1 MYNWPKDVTV
11 SALETR
17 ASELTGF
24 EDFGTVEYREGLEQL
39 IRSYSENTALTD
51 VSARQ
56 CEDALVHIL
65 IQRLRSQKQ
74 LLAFNHRARLE
85 KPWVILCMPRSGT
98 TALHRL
104 LAADPSS
111 QGLEHWLGQHP
122 QPRPATERAIG
133 NPDYEQTEQ
142 TLAAVRRQAPEMFQI
157 HEMAA
162 DEVDECSLLFKQSFA
177 NMGFF
182 QNAGLPRY
190 EHWLWNADLSEAYAR
205 HRAMLELIDGGN
217 ARRWILKDPS
227 HLMSLDALRAE
238 YPDLRVICLR
248 RPVDKFLPS
257 VSALVFA
264 ARKMAEPAV
273 TRETVGLHQLE
284 CWSRCAHE
292 LVRWRDQNPD
302 ILWCDVE
309 LEDLRAQPVNT
320 LQTIYEKLGE
330 PMSMHARE
338 AIQEKSYS
346 LKAGE
351 NRSKPLLTD
360 FGLSKNQ
367 VLAAF
372 PEEFH

>member
-1 MYNWPKDVTV
+1 MHYWPKDVTV
-11 SALETR
+11 SVLQAR
-17 ASELTGF
+17 ARSLTGL
-24 EDFGTVEYREGLEQL
+24 EDFGPDEYRLGLEHL
-39 IRSYSENTALTD
+39 LLSYEENSALTQD
-51 VSARQ
+51 SARQ
-56 CEDALVHIL
+56 CEDALVQIL
-65 IQRLRSQKQ
+65 ALRLRTQQRLE
-74 LLAFNHRARLE
+74 AFKNRARVE

-122 QPRPATERAIG
+122 QARPASTRVVS
-133 NPDYEQTEQ
+133 NPDYQQTVQ
-142 TLAAVRRQAPEMFQI
+142 SLAAFRRQAPEVFQI

-190 EHWLWNADLSEAYAR
+190 EEWLWGADLSGAYAR
-205 HRAMLELIDGGN
+205 HRAMLELIDGGS

-227 HLMSLDALRAE
+227 HLMSLDALQAE

-264 ARKMAEPAV
+264 ARQMAEPSV
-273 TRETVGLHQLE
+273 TRETVGAHQLE

-292 LVRWRDQNPD
+292 LVRWRDRNPD
-302 ILWCDVE
+302 VLWCDVE
-309 LEDLRAQPVNT
+309 LEELRAHPFQA
-320 LQTIYEKLGE
+320 LQKVYERLGE
-330 PMSMHARE
+330 PLSLHAKE
-338 AIQEKSYS
+338 AIQHKSYS

-351 NRSKPLLTD
+351 NLRKPTLGQ
-360 FGLSKNQ
+360 FGLSKDK
-367 VLAAF
+367 VLSAF